1 MAQIC
6 ANMMRRTY
14 DRKHKSN
21 KKNTSSTIT
30 QTLDLHKISPR
41 HVDHGNL
48 LSTDT
53 SPTKVDD
60 QRDKLDRRWSFE
72 LTIPATIDDG

>member
-1 MAQIC
+1 
-6 ANMMRRTY
+6 
-14 DRKHKSN
+14 
-21 KKNTSSTIT
+21 
-30 QTLDLHKISPR
+30 
-41 HVDHGNL
+41 L